1 MSQRLTPAEELQTTL
16 GFPPNP
22 PARRSH
28 PTRTPTQCPPAPPPP
43 RPTQAEPSI
52 TLSMAVLDS
61 MAGHV
66 IGRAGTGLRLIHDF
80 SHVKVNISSHVG
92 PAASR
97 TVTIRGTSKE
107 VGDAVVTIGRQIAK
121 HRI

>member
-1 MSQRLTPAEELQTTL
+1 MSQRSTPAEELRTTL

-22 PARRSH
+22 PACRSR
-28 PTRTPTQCPPAPPPP
+28 PTRAPTQRLPAPRPP

-52 TLSMAVLDS
+52 TLSMAVPDS

-66 IGRAGTGLRLIHDF
+66 IGRTGTGLRLIHDF

-107 VGDAVVTIGRQIAK
+107 VGNAVVAIGRRIAK